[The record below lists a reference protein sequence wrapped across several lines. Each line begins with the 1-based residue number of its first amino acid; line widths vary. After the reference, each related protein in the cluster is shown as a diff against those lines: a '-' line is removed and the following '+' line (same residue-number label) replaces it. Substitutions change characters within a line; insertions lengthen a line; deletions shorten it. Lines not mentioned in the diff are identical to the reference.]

1 MMFDSDVEDYL
12 RLTSTPKEE
21 LSRYEGEVLDLLMTE
36 IKGSLPDIEPETIR
50 TWIQALFS
58 SIGVHP
64 SLRGLCLSK
73 PVLNFIRDNFFPEG
87 SVGPTRRILEQLLQ
101 QFDRNTIKPF
111 LPPQKVYQEEAQLFT
126 FHVKSIQPASNGQP
140 CVLYELWGWKLH
152 TGLRKVMERST
163 KDQTWKSYATS
174 ARAFFTNFPHSKS
187 RRVPKCRDWRAF
199 KKDLEKFKAHS
210 IRNWSP
216 ARLLE
221 HCRQLKWLFIERLL
235 DEHPH
240 HGKQGWA
247 FHEQPAP
254 SPLRKQKRGKT
265 TGDDRPSEN
274 VTIVAE
280 ENEDSS
286 EYDEDCDPRTVD
298 LILTDPHRKVVSRR
312 PYLPYHVLHRYILYQ
327 FPFWWDRSSLTRGE
341 LRRLYLDIESLSERD
356 ETAGVG
362 LLLGM
367 LLYTGR
373 TLKSLLE
380 AKVYSCSEES
390 YPKHADGL
398 YIDPNRE
405 ILFFKQQTLRSSY
418 RGSAHAGWLDS
429 TRWIT
434 IPIPV
439 PLRTIFKGYA
449 KWLKQNGNF
458 TQASQHYFFQAMFK
472 EEIQPL
478 KRKFLGPILHAVLN
492 RTKIPAPTRIAQAF
506 VPLLVHGFGLD
517 NVLARMISGR
527 GFARHCAQIH
537 YTRIPETDLIAR
549 YATACDSLHDY
560 ITEEMPGAGWWQSS
574 VGTSSRNHPSARTS
588 TRGFGSPLVL
598 EPHTFRRAVE
608 RLRKVIALS
617 GRHSSSGNP
626 VVNHNA
632 YTCYVYL
639 ILLLLGVRPRN
650 HPKLK
655 RATFTTSPKKSSMYL
670 IVSDKQSALYFEQR
684 VLEMPAV
691 LSQALW
697 CMASGSE
704 RVLSY
709 VHQQIDPQSTLPKDL
724 LFFLEHD
731 QKPKAF
737 SLKHF
742 TDLLKSWNI
751 EVLPDAPRN
760 IGRHWIRT
768 NLRLEKFLDDA
779 IDIHLGHQRAGRG
792 AIEAHATTML
802 GPVLSILKLRMEKM
816 LRDFGF
822 TTLRYFPFCKS
833 DVYEQSA

>member
-1 MMFDSDVEDYL
+1 MMLDSDVERYL

-21 LSRYEGEVLDLLMTE
+21 LSRYEGEVLDLLVRE
-36 IKGSLPDIEPETIR
+36 IGGSLPDIEPETIR
-50 TWIQALFS
+50 KWIQALFS

-64 SLRGLCLSK
+64 SLRGLRLSK
-73 PVLNFIRDNFFPEG
+73 PVFRFIRNKFFPKG
-87 SVGPTRRILEQLLQ
+87 SIGPARRIFKQLLKE
-101 QFDRNTIKPF
+101 FDRKAIEPF

-126 FHVKSIQPASNGQP
+126 FHVKSILPGSDGKP
-140 CVLYELWGWKLH
+140 CLLYELWGFKLH
-152 TGLRKVMERST
+152 AGLRKVMECSS

-174 ARAFFTNFPHSKS
+174 ARAFFKHFPHGQL
-187 RRVPKCRDWRAF
+187 RHLPRCRDWIQFKKHLRAF
-199 KKDLEKFKAHS
+199 ENNS
-210 IRNWSP
+210 IREWSP
-216 ARLLE
+216 DRLQD
-221 HCRQLKWLFIERLL
+221 HRKQLKWLFNTRFVA
-235 DEHPH
+235 EHH
-240 HGKQGWA
+240 HHGIGKQGWA
-247 FHEQPAP
+247 FHEKPERIF
-254 SPLRKQKRGKT
+254 LGKQKRVKT
-265 TGDDRPSEN
+265 TWDSGPSEG

-280 ENEDSS
+280 ENEDAA
-286 EYDEDCDPRTVD
+286 EYDEDCDPRTLD
-298 LILTDPHRKVVSRR
+298 LILTDPQKEVVSRR
-312 PYLPYHVLHRYILYQ
+312 PHLPYHVIHRYILHV
-327 FPFWWDRSSLTRGE
+327 FPLWWDRSGMTRGE
-341 LRRLYLDIESLSERD
+341 LRHLYADIGQFVESGG
-356 ETAGVG
+356 TAGVG

-373 TLKSLLE
+373 PLKSLLE
-380 AKVYSCSEES
+380 AKVWSCSEES
-390 YPKHADGL
+390 YPKQADGL
-398 YIDPNRE
+398 YIDPDRE
-405 ILFFKQQTLRSSY
+405 LLFFKQQTLRSSY
-418 RGSAHAGWLDS
+418 KGNPHDGWLDS

-439 PLRTIFKGYA
+439 PLRTIFKDYA
-449 KWLKQNGNF
+449 EWLKQNGIL
-458 TQASQHYFFQAMFK
+458 TQASQPYFFQAMFK

-492 RTKIPAPTRIAQAF
+492 RTKLPAPTRIAQAF

-560 ITEEMPGAGWWQSS
+560 ITEEMLGAGWWQSS
-574 VGTSSRNHPSARTS
+574 VGTSSINHPPAHIS

-598 EPHTFRRAVE
+598 ELHTFRRAAE
-608 RLRKVIALS
+608 RLRKVIKLS

-639 ILLLLGVRPRN
+639 MLLLLGVRPRN
-650 HPKLK
+650 HPKLQ
-655 RATFTTSPKKSSMYL
+655 RATFTTSPTTSPMYL

-691 LSQALW
+691 LSEAL
-697 CMASGSE
+697 CCVASGSE

-742 TDLLKSWNI
+742 TALLKSWNI

-768 NLRLEKFLDDA
+768 NLRLEEFLDDA
-779 IDIHLGHQRAGRG
+779 IDVHMGHQRAGRG

-822 TTLRYFPFCKS
+822 TTLRYFPFCED
-833 DVYEQSA
+833 DV

>member
-1 MMFDSDVEDYL
+1 MLDPDLEHYL
-12 RLTSTPKEE
+12 ASTSTPKVE
-21 LSRYEGEVLDLLMTE
+21 LSCYEGDLLDLLVCE
-36 IKGSLPDIEPETIR
+36 IRCSLPDIDTDTIR
-50 TWIQALFS
+50 SWTQAFFS

-64 SLRGLCLSK
+64 SLRGLRNSQPIFKFFKDSL
-73 PVLNFIRDNFFPEG
+73 FPEN
-87 SVGPTRRILEQLLQ
+87 STDRSAKILSQLLIVLQ
-101 QFDRNTIKPF
+101 KQTIQAF
-111 LPPQKVYQEEAQLFT
+111 LPNDKLYQEEAQLFT
-126 FHVKSIQPASNGQP
+126 FHLKSLRPGAGGKP
-140 CVLYELWGWKLH
+140 CRLYELWGLQLH
-152 TGLRKVMERST
+152 GGLRKIMAST
-163 KDQTWKSYATS
+163 DKTQTWKNYATS
-174 ARAFFTNFPHSKS
+174 ARAFFSNFPHSTLRRLPNRRDLVLFKRHLKVFENKS
-187 RRVPKCRDWRAF
+187 VGK
-199 KKDLEKFKAHS
+199 
-210 IRNWSP
+210 WSS
-216 ARLLE
+216 ARLRE
-221 HCRQLKWLFIERLL
+221 HCQQLEWLFIERSL

-247 FHEQPAP
+247 FHEEPEP
-254 SPLRKQKRGKT
+254 SFLGKQKRGKT
-265 TGDDRPSEN
+265 TLDDRPSKS

-286 EYDEDCDPRTVD
+286 EYDEDCDPRTLD
-298 LILTDPHRKVVSRR
+298 LILTDPQRKVVSRR
-312 PYLPYHVLHRYILYQ
+312 PYLPYHVLHRYILHQ
-327 FPFWWDRSSLTRGE
+327 FPLWWDRSSMTRGE
-341 LRRLYLDIESLSERD
+341 LRRLYLDIESLSKRE

-373 TLKSLLE
+373 PLKSLLE
-380 AKVYSCSEES
+380 AKIYSCSEES
-390 YPKHADGL
+390 YPKLADGL
-398 YIDPNRE
+398 YIDPDHG

-418 RGSAHAGWLDS
+418 RGSVEAGWLHS

-434 IPIPV
+434 IPIPGPV
-439 PLRTIFKGYA
+439 TNVFVRYVRWLRK
-449 KWLKQNGNF
+449 NGVLPR
-458 TQASQHYFFQAMFK
+458 AGSDYFFQVLFK
-472 EEIQPL
+472 GQIQPI
-478 KRKFLGPILHAVLN
+478 KRQFLGSILHEVLH
-492 RTKIPAPTRIAQAF
+492 RTKIPSPTKISQAF

-537 YTRIPETDLIAR
+537 YTRIPESDLMAR
-549 YATACDSLHDY
+549 YATACAALHNY
-560 ITEEMPGAGWWQSS
+560 ISKEMQGAEWWQSS
-574 VGTSSRNHPSARTS
+574 DGTSPVNPPPARTS
-588 TRGFGSPLVL
+588 ARGFGSPLVL
-598 EPHTFRRAVE
+598 GLHTFRQAVE
-608 RLRKVIALS
+608 RLRKVIQLS

-639 ILLLLGVRPRN
+639 MLLLLGVRPRN
-650 HPKLK
+650 HPKLQ
-655 RATFTTSPKKSSMYL
+655 RATFTTSPTKSPMYL

-684 VLEMPAV
+684 VLQMPAV
-691 LSQALW
+691 LSQALC

-724 LFFLEHD
+724 LFFVEHD

-742 TDLLKSWNI
+742 TALLKSWNI

-768 NLRLEKFLDDA
+768 NLRLEEFLDDA
-779 IDIHLGHQRAGRG
+779 IDVHMGHQRAGRG

-802 GPVLSILKLRMEKM
+802 GPVLSILKVRMEKM

-822 TTLRYFPFCKS
+822 TTLRYFPFCESDHYEKS
-833 DVYEQSA
+833 A

>member
-1 MMFDSDVEDYL
+1 MLDLDVERYL
-12 RLTSTPKEE
+12 SLTSTPKEE
-21 LSRYEGEVLDLLMTE
+21 LSRYEGEVLDLLVRE
-36 IKGSLPDIEPETIR
+36 IGGTLPDIEPETIR
-50 TWIQALFS
+50 DWIQALFS

-64 SLRGLCLSK
+64 SLRGLRLSK
-73 PVLNFIRDNFFPEG
+73 PVFGFIRNKFFPKG
-87 SVGPTRRILEQLLQ
+87 SIGPARRILKQLLKE
-101 QFDRNTIKPF
+101 FDRKAIEPF

-126 FHVKSIQPASNGQP
+126 FHVKSILPGSDGKP
-140 CVLYELWGWKLH
+140 CLLYELWGLRLH
-152 TGLRKVMERST
+152 AGLRKVMART
-163 KDQTWKSYATS
+163 DKNQTWKNYATS
-174 ARAFFTNFPHSKS
+174 ARAFFSEFPHGILRRLPNHSDLALFKRHLNAFENNSLAKWSPTRLKEHRQQLEWLFDSKS
-187 RRVPKCRDWRAF
+187 LV
-199 KKDLEKFKAHS
+199 
-210 IRNWSP
+210 
-216 ARLLE
+216 
-221 HCRQLKWLFIERLL
+221 
-235 DEHPH
+235 EHPH

-247 FHEQPAP
+247 FHEEPERGFLG
-254 SPLRKQKRGKT
+254 SQKRGNT
-265 TGDDRPSEN
+265 TLDDRPSES
-274 VTIVAE
+274 VTIVAD
-280 ENEDSS
+280 ENEHSS
-286 EYDEDCDPRTVD
+286 ESDEDCDPRTID
-298 LILTDPHRKVVSRR
+298 LILTDPQRKVVSRR

-327 FPFWWDRSSLTRGE
+327 FPLWWDRSSLTRRE

-373 TLKSLLE
+373 PLKSLLE

-390 YPKHADGL
+390 YPKQADGL
-398 YIDPNRE
+398 YIDPDRE

-439 PLRTIFKGYA
+439 PLRAIFKDYA
-449 KWLKQNGNF
+449 EWLKGNGIL

-537 YTRIPETDLIAR
+537 YSRIPESDLIAR

-574 VGTSSRNHPSARTS
+574 VGTSSRNHPPARTS
-588 TRGFGSPLVL
+588 ARGFGSPLVL
-598 EPHTFRRAVE
+598 ELHTFRRAVE
-608 RLRKVIALS
+608 RLRRVIELS

-639 ILLLLGVRPRN
+639 MLLLLGVRPRN
-650 HPKLK
+650 NPKLQ
-655 RATFTTSPKKSSMYL
+655 RATFTTSPTKSPMYL

-691 LSQALW
+691 LSEAL
-697 CMASGSE
+697 CSMASGSE

-742 TDLLKSWNI
+742 TALLKSWNI

-760 IGRHWIRT
+760 VGRHWIRT
-768 NLRLEKFLDDA
+768 NLRLEEFLDDA
-779 IDIHLGHQRAGRG
+779 IDVHMGHQRAGRG

-822 TTLRYFPFCKS
+822 TTLRYFPFCESDLYGKS
-833 DVYEQSA
+833 A